1 MPAPLVAGMWATASC
16 RIDSTVAS
24 VRHAAATAA
33 AMMAAPSWQ
42 KPASW
47 TLISEARWV
56 ACAAACAGL
65 QALTSPTGAMHMAEL
80 EQGMLP
86 SAASCGSPCTR
97 SRRAVCNTE
106 MKKRF
111 CLGPKMVSHAASQS
125 AAQSSMVA

>member
-1 MPAPLVAGMWATASC
+1 MRAPLVAGMWATASC

-24 VRHAAATAA
+24 ERQADATAA

-86 SAASCGSPCTR
+86 SAANRGSPCTR
-97 SRRAVCNTE
+97 SRRAVCSTDR
-106 MKKRF
+106 KKRF
-111 CLGPKMVSHAASQS
+111 CWGPNISSHLASQS
-125 AAQSSMVA
+125 SAQSSMVA